1 MLKQITW
8 LLIGGFLLSSV
19 TVAHAEYKKVKVLGS
34 VETKFIRT
42 ATTGQQKLA
51 LEDARKKALD
61 KYISELDSQRVRIL
75 NNVIDQLRQNIMTY
89 VPEIVALD
97 DGKWDNGYWTVGV
110 EASINEAQIEE
121 IVNSYIKKNTS
132 QEQKES
138 NLTFVFVSRKVSN
151 VTQFD
156 GKKTERQI
164 VTEGNTEKVTESDTG
179 SAGEATKMTE
189 KVSGGSMAQKA
200 EKVEYT
206 ACKIEDLKTKVQEVF
221 AKAAFDV
228 VTPSDVNIK
237 SASFADDFINTGDV
251 SEDTEKA
258 ALATAKEAGINYFAM
273 ATLDVGRSQVDAATG
288 LQKVYVNVK
297 GKIVKL
303 DPTKKFNKTIA
314 SVGPKQYSATGENPE
329 VAETNAL
336 IEAAT
341 VASKDLVD
349 QLRLKMSGL

>member
-1 MLKQITW
+1 MFKQITM
-8 LLIGGFLLSSV
+8 LLIFGFLFSSA
-19 TVAHAEYKKVKVLGS
+19 TVAHAEYKKVKVIGS

-42 ATTGQQKLA
+42 ATTGQKKLA

-61 KYISELDSQRVRIL
+61 KYIAELDSQRVRIL
-75 NNVIDQLRQNIMTY
+75 NNVIDQLKQNLTTY
-89 VPEIVALD
+89 VPEVVALD
-97 DGKWDNGYWTVGV
+97 DGNWNDGYWTIGV
-110 EASINEAQIEE
+110 QASINEAQIEE

-132 QEQKES
+132 AEQKES
-138 NLTFVFVSRKVSN
+138 NLTFVFVSRKVSS

-189 KVSGGSMAQKA
+189 KVSGGSTAQKA
-200 EKVEYT
+200 EKVEYAT
-206 ACKIEDLKTKVQEVF
+206 CKIEDLKTKVQEVF
-221 AKAAFDV
+221 VKAAFDV
-228 VTPSDVNIK
+228 VPPSDIEIN
-237 SASFADDFINTGDV
+237 STSFADDFVSTGNV
-251 SEDTEKA
+251 SEDTEKG
-258 ALATAKEAGINYFAM
+258 ALAKAKEAGINYFAI
-273 ATLDVGRSQVDAATG
+273 ATLDVGRSQVDTVTG
-288 LQKVYVNVK
+288 MQQVYVNVK
-297 GKIVKL
+297 ARIVKL

-336 IEAAT
+336 VEAAT

-349 QLRLKMSGL
+349 QLRLKQSGL